1 MMGRLSRIG
10 LDVVLICALSALV
23 LVVVGGWRL
32 SHGPVSLG
40 FLKPYAEERFAA
52 LDLPYEI
59 AFSDIVLAWGGT
71 SRPLGLA
78 ILDAELRSEEE
89 RAVARIPE
97 VSLGLSLPSLLDGK
111 FVLKTVELSEAGV
124 EVIRYAD
131 GGLGVGLAGEGA
143 GTFMLFELDAAD
155 RSGASL
161 MGRLDHLAIHR
172 AAISIDDRVLG
183 LHMNADRASLDFE
196 RHEDAIVCVFDID
209 SVSAE
214 ERLALGGVA
223 EYRLSDGTM
232 HAALDFRDLVPGRY
246 AQVLA
251 ERFPDL
257 PDISGIAVPL
267 RGRVEASADPD
278 GALKQ
283 ASFTVSGTEG
293 SLRLAALDG
302 HRYDFRSLVLDGR
315 YAAGDGSVAVDR
327 LDIDFGAPR
336 LSLSGKL
343 GRVDGIARLA
353 ARAKLDGMTMAALG
367 RYWPEGVA
375 AGTRRWLIANLDR
388 GEVRDL
394 AADFAAAFPAA
405 GAKIEHAEVT
415 FAVDAARVHYFRPLP
430 PIIDAGASI
439 AIDRDRVRIA
449 VSGGK
454 VEDLVLADGRIDIAG
469 LSTDEPHLALEAN
482 LSGPVSSALSVLDR
496 PPLGYAS
503 KVGLAPADAGGALEM
518 RITARFPLIEALAL
532 ADIALGASGT
542 TAGASANG
550 VFFGQNLTEGAL
562 RFVLDDS
569 GMKIDGKA
577 HLSGIPAV
585 VGWREDFSG
594 TAEPRRRYTVRA
606 RLTEPDRE
614 RLGVV
619 LAPTV
624 QGPLA
629 VEAAYEAFSGGAARV
644 AGTLD
649 IAETSLALAPLGLW
663 KPPGVAGRATFSFGL
678 DDGKART
685 IRIQDLAAGDIR
697 AAAQVRIESGHIR
710 KVEID
715 RLSVAGRYDFAGA
728 LAIDEAGGW
737 TIDARGRLFDAAPL
751 QRFLEAKG
759 GGPLPSL
766 RIDAQFDRLRVT
778 AAKAVEAV
786 SLRTLR
792 REGNW
797 QTIGLS
803 GRFEDGKPF
812 NLDYQPLVGAG
823 EVRMTSGDAGAM
835 FELLD
840 ETGWVRGGRLDL
852 SARRRAGDKPERW
865 AGDLVIRDFVLTG
878 APRLVKAL
886 RLASLGSLSQELG
899 GRGVRVDKLVVPF
912 SYDGSTARLSGARA
926 FGTGFGA
933 TADGVID
940 LDKETLDIDGT
951 LIPAYPLNAA
961 LGQVPFVGF
970 LFSGEKDG
978 GLFAAPYAIRGE
990 IEHPAFAV
998 NPLGILTP
1006 GVFRNIF
1013 RIFDADRAETG
1024 SPPAPSGR

>member
-454 VEDLVLADGRIDIAG
+454 VEDLVPRGRTDRYRRAVDGRTASRTGSESFRTGLQRALRTRSSAAG
-469 LSTDEPHLALEAN
+469 LRFEGGSRPGRRRRRARNANNRPLSPDRGPGARRHRARRVRHHRRRQRQRRIFRAEPHRRRAAFRPRRLGNE
-482 LSGPVSSALSVLDR
+482 DR
-496 PPLGYAS
+496 R
-503 KVGLAPADAGGALEM
+503 E
-518 RITARFPLIEALAL
+518 
-532 ADIALGASGT
+532 GASLRHPRRRRLAGRLFRDR
-542 TAGASANG
+542 GASA
-550 VFFGQNLTEGAL
+550 
-562 RFVLDDS
+562 
-569 GMKIDGKA
+569 
-577 HLSGIPAV
+577 
-585 VGWREDFSG
+585 
-594 TAEPRRRYTVRA
+594 
-606 RLTEPDRE
+606 
-614 RLGVV
+614 
-619 LAPTV
+619 
-624 QGPLA
+624 PL
-629 VEAAYEAFSGGAARV
+629 
-644 AGTLD
+644 
-649 IAETSLALAPLGLW
+649 
-663 KPPGVAGRATFSFGL
+663 
-678 DDGKART
+678 
-685 IRIQDLAAGDIR
+685 
-697 AAAQVRIESGHIR
+697 H
-710 KVEID
+710 
-715 RLSVAGRYDFAGA
+715 
-728 LAIDEAGGW
+728 
-737 TIDARGRLFDAAPL
+737 
-751 QRFLEAKG
+751 
-759 GGPLPSL
+759 
-766 RIDAQFDRLRVT
+766 
-778 AAKAVEAV
+778 
-786 SLRTLR
+786 
-792 REGNW
+792 
-797 QTIGLS
+797 
-803 GRFEDGKPF
+803 
-812 NLDYQPLVGAG
+812 
-823 EVRMTSGDAGAM
+823 
-835 FELLD
+835 
-840 ETGWVRGGRLDL
+840 
-852 SARRRAGDKPERW
+852 
-865 AGDLVIRDFVLTG
+865 
-878 APRLVKAL
+878 
-886 RLASLGSLSQELG
+886 GSC
-899 GRGVRVDKLVVPF
+899 
-912 SYDGSTARLSGARA
+912 A
-926 FGTGFGA
+926 
-933 TADGVID
+933 
-940 LDKETLDIDGT
+940 
-951 LIPAYPLNAA
+951 
-961 LGQVPFVGF
+961 
-970 LFSGEKDG
+970 
-978 GLFAAPYAIRGE
+978 
-990 IEHPAFAV
+990 
-998 NPLGILTP
+998 
-1006 GVFRNIF
+1006 
-1013 RIFDADRAETG
+1013 ADRAR
-1024 SPPAPSGR
+1024 P